1 MRANEQEIPFVSDT
15 APKAVQKLQK
25 AKKSPSVQKILGPI
39 EPPSST
45 YRPIQ
50 VEDRLSQPKLP
61 PGLVTPLDFFSLF
74 ITPFMLEQISEFTNT
89 KAQKTE
95 RTAKQ
100 RLWVPTSGAEIGV
113 FVGILLSMGLISINR
128 TKSYWIQLT
137 TSAYCTPCKAVK
149 RFTSGAGKGVKR
161 KALSEVTGN
170 GQPKQ
175 PRQRTVQTKYG
186 CTSEQCAG

>member
-61 PGLVTPLDFFSLF
+61 PGLVK
-74 ITPFMLEQISEFTNT
+74 ISEFTNT